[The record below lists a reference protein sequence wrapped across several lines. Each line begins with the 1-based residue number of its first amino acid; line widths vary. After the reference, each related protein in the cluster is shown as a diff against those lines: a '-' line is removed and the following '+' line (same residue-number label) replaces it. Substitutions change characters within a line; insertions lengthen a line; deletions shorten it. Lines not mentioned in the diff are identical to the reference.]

1 MAEAFVFSGL
11 KRRETMNRDNQLS
24 ERELLLRRYAILED
38 GKPSDSYRYYAAYL
52 FSQFGAVVDKPEK
65 LSDETFKAFCRFF
78 CVCVP
83 PSWLAN
89 PQDLKFYSSDEV
101 IAEQILSYFLA
112 YGEDDSHIKLFDK
125 ELPEYVPG
133 TDIKIREY
141 KVVDDTLADEILD
154 RSMDAYQAYSRPWSQ
169 DEEDEIYSMIGL
181 GHMFHG
187 APKCKDNVCSLIL
200 SGIHDYDSALSLKDL
215 IKLST
220 AMVGPNRKEL
230 RFDLQQKN
238 TLMKVWLA
246 IDHYDSNLSKKQSK
260 YVRAILKNIGVG
272 DWDDEQLRKD
282 AVDRKIVRILKRG
295 GDPVEAAEICAKSGS
310 KLQRHLVWIL
320 SRCKTEEQRDA
331 VLEKVRSS
339 NPIALIQLLSKKSWG
354 KAPRQFSFKGQDKLT
369 HIHCETEDEA
379 AKRKSILSE
388 EASKELEAALHAKA
402 LAGFASFKRIG
413 KAYMT
418 LAFDKIALPINTSSS
433 GKGIDCVP
441 SGSRLPIGKDK
452 IRTFV
457 WWKDACDIDSTL
469 TLVKQTGDI
478 LKTTYVNF
486 SNFAWELERDLRGA
500 VWFSGD
506 VTSRNGSEYF
516 DLDLNELK
524 ARGYTYV
531 VQSFHGY
538 CDALDVGEIK
548 AGYQEKTDLMTTA
561 WDPKDIAF
569 QMHVCGK
576 TRACL
581 AFAIDV
587 DSNEIVVLNDMV
599 SDESRV
605 ISGRTQS
612 AALSKISAK
621 TLPFSMADVIR
632 MRADI
637 VDDPKDADVVF
648 SEESVELK
656 DGQRQVRPSDVE
668 QLAKLLAN
676 VEF

>member
-1 MAEAFVFSGL
+1 
-11 KRRETMNRDNQLS
+11 MNRNNQLP
-24 ERELLLRRYAILED
+24 ERELLLRRYVILED
-38 GKPSDSYRYYAAYL
+38 GKSSDSYRYYAAYL
-52 FSQFGAVVDKPEK
+52 FSHFGVIVDKPEK

-83 PSWLAN
+83 PAWLAN

-112 YGEDDSHIKLFDK
+112 YGEDDSHVRLFDK

-133 TDIKIREY
+133 TDVKIREY

-154 RSMDAYQAYSRPWSQ
+154 RAMDAYQAYSRPWSQ
-169 DEEDEIYSMIGL
+169 DEEDEIYSMISL
-181 GHMFHG
+181 GHTFQG
-187 APKCKDNVCSLIL
+187 APRCKDNICSLIL

-215 IKLST
+215 IKVST

-230 RFDLQQKN
+230 RFDDQQKEA
-238 TLMKVWLA
+238 LKAAWLA

-260 YVRAILKNIGVG
+260 CVRAILKSIGVG

-282 AVDRKIVRILKRG
+282 AVDRKIVKILKHG
-295 GDPVEAAEICAKSGS
+295 GDPVEAAEICAESGS

-320 SRCKTEEQRDA
+320 SRCKTEEQRNA
-331 VLEKVRSS
+331 VLEKVSAS
-339 NPIALIQLLSKKSWG
+339 NPIALIQLLSKKSWE

-379 AKRKSILSE
+379 AKRRSILSE
-388 EASKELEAALHAKA
+388 EAGKELEAALHAKA

-413 KAYMT
+413 KAYVAP
-418 LAFDKIALPINTSSS
+418 AFDKIALPINTSSS

-469 TLVKQTGDI
+469 TLVKDD
-478 LKTTYVNF
+478 LNTTYVNF
-486 SNFAWELERDLRGA
+486 SNFAWELKHELEGA

-506 VTSRNGSEYF
+506 VTSRDGSEYF

-524 ARGYTYV
+524 ARGYKYV
-531 VQSFHGY
+531 IQSFHGY

-581 AFAIDV
+581 AFAIDI
-587 DSNEIVVLNDMV
+587 DANEIVVLNDMV
-599 SDESRV
+599 ADDSRV
-605 ISGRTQS
+605 ISRRTQS

-621 TLPFSMADVIR
+621 ALPFSMADVIR
-632 MRADI
+632 MRAEI
-637 VDDPKDADVVF
+637 VDDPKDADIVF
-648 SEESVELK
+648 SSDSVELK

-668 QLAKLLAN
+668 LLAKLLAN